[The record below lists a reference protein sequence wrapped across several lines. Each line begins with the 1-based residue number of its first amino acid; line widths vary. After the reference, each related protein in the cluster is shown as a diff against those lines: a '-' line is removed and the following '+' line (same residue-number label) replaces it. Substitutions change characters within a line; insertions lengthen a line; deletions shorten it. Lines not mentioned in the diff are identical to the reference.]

1 MSILAWYVRVSLVR
15 RVTAGLVLGA
25 LTGGALWYLS
35 SSFGCRDSVQQAMR
49 WMSPFGSVFVGML
62 KMIVVPTVFLSLV
75 VGASSL
81 PLQRLGRAG
90 GRVLGWYFATMS
102 LSAILGIVLARAMD
116 PGAGSSLENWKA
128 LAAQFGAQARDLAG
142 SGQPRSLGDVLEGL
156 LLSLFQNPFQA
167 LSGGNFLGIIAFA
180 ILFGVSIRL
189 VLEHTEDPAIRAKME
204 GLTHLFE
211 AAMLAVGRIIDLVMH
226 YSPIGVFFLSMG
238 IFSVYGPAIIGPYVR
253 VLAGIAGGILALLF
267 VVYPLLI
274 AVVVRKNPYRVLA
287 ASREAM
293 LLAFATRSSA
303 ATLPVTLRV
312 AEKNLKVRREL
323 AGFALP
329 LGATINMD
337 GVCIHLPMFAILAA
351 NMFGIQL
358 SLGDMVVMTVTTVL
372 SAVGAGGVP
381 GGSLMLLFIILGGIG
396 LNPAQTSAI
405 VALALGI
412 NPILDMFE
420 TMGNVTGD
428 LLCTYSVASM
438 EGLLDG
444 DIETPGHSAGTIPLD
459 PGQGRHGG

>member
-1 MSILAWYVRVSLVR
+1 MSVLAWYVRVSLVK
-15 RVTAGLVLGA
+15 RVTVGLVLGA
-25 LTGGALWYLS
+25 LAGGALWYMS
-35 SSFGCRDSVQQAMR
+35 SALGCKDAIQQSMR
-49 WMSPFGSVFVGML
+49 WVSPFGSVFVGML

-90 GRVLGWYFATMS
+90 GRVLGWYFATMT
-102 LSAILGIVLARAMD
+102 LSAILGIVLARWMN
-116 PGAGSSLENWKA
+116 PGAGASLENWKS
-128 LAAQFGAQARDLAG
+128 LAAQFGAQAQDVAG
-142 SGQPRSLGDVLEGL
+142 SGAPKTLGGILEGL
-156 LLSLFQNPFQA
+156 LLNLFQNPFQA
-167 LSGGNFLGIIAFA
+167 LASGNFLGIIAFA
-180 ILFGVSIRL
+180 ILFGISIRL
-189 VLEHTEDPAIRAKME
+189 VLESTKDPAVWAKMKA
-204 GLTHLFE
+204 LTDLFE
-211 AAMLAVGRIIDLVMH
+211 AAMLAVGKIIDFVMN

-253 VLAGIAGGILALLF
+253 VLAGIAGGILVLLF
-267 VVYPLLI
+267 VGYPLLI
-274 AVVVRKNPYRVLA
+274 ALIVRKNPYRVLA

-358 SLGDMVVMTVTTVL
+358 SFGDMAAMTITTVL
-372 SAVGAGGVP
+372 AAVGAGGVP
-381 GGSLMLLFIILGGIG
+381 GGSLMLLFIILGAIG
-396 LNPAQTSAI
+396 LNPTQTSAI

-420 TMGNVTGD
+420 TMCNVTGD

-444 DIETPGHSAGTIPLD
+444 EIETPG
-459 PGQGRHGG
+459 R

>member
-1 MSILAWYVRVSLVR
+1 MGVLAWYVRVSLVK
-15 RVTAGLVLGA
+15 RVTAGLVFGA
-25 LTGGALWYLS
+25 LCGGALWYAS
-35 SSFGCRDSVQQAMR
+35 TAYGCKDAVQQAMR
-49 WMSPFGSVFVGML
+49 WVSPFGSVFVGML
-62 KMIVVPTVFLSLV
+62 KMVVVPTVFLSLV

-81 PLQRLGRAG
+81 PLQRLGKAG
-90 GRVLGWYFATMS
+90 GKVMGWYFATMTM
-102 LSAILGIVLARAMD
+102 SAILGIVVARWMN
-116 PGAGSSLENWKA
+116 PGAGASLENWKA
-128 LAAQFGAQARDLAG
+128 LAAQLGAQAQDMAG
-142 SGQPRSLGDVLEGL
+142 SGPPKTLGTILEGL
-156 LLSLFQNPFQA
+156 LLSFFQNPFQA
-167 LSGGNFLGIIAFA
+167 LSGGNFLGIIVFA

-189 VLEHTEDPAIRAKME
+189 VIENAKDPAVQARMKA
-204 GLTHLFE
+204 LADLFE
-211 AAMLAVGRIIDLVMH
+211 AAMLAVSKIVDFVMN

-238 IFSVYGPAIIGPYVR
+238 IFSVYGPTIIGPYVR
-253 VLAGIAGGILALLF
+253 VLLGIAGGILLLLF
-267 VVYPLLI
+267 VGYPLLI
-274 AVVVRKNPYRVLA
+274 ALVVRKNPYRVLA

-312 AEKNLKVRREL
+312 AEQNLKVRREL

-358 SLGDMVVMTVTTVL
+358 SFGDMAVMTITTVL
-372 SAVGAGGVP
+372 AAVGAGGVP
-381 GGSLMLLFIILGGIG
+381 GGSLMLLFIILGAIG
-396 LNPAQTSAI
+396 LNPTQTSAI

-420 TMGNVTGD
+420 TMCNVTGD
-428 LLCTYSVASM
+428 LLCTYSVASL

-444 DIETPGHSAGTIPLD
+444 EIEIRAD
-459 PGQGRHGG
+459 PR